1 MVSAAGRGVDA
12 AWEALCEG
20 KSFLALDADPGLA
33 GFAPIASAR
42 CAPID
47 PELLG
52 ADRRAARIMGHH
64 THMLLAAMSEAV
76 EQSGEDIGGEETA
89 FFAGMDSV
97 DPEEGDLVSA
107 ALAAREED
115 GVDLNKFYDEGMA
128 QIPPLWPLGMLNAI
142 GFCQVAIQFDLR
154 GENGTFS
161 PGPEASARALIEA
174 AESLR
179 EEKAGAALAAGVSPS
194 VSARSVARYINRG
207 FLSASGDGEFPRP
220 FSGAG
225 AAALGEGAGVLLIEP
240 GEALRARGGA
250 VMGYLRGWGRA
261 TALDESAGLKE
272 AIRDSIGAAFGSAG
286 VAPGDVDLVVVHG
299 GGCPDDDAA
308 EAAALLS
315 VFGGCRPRALATK
328 GAFGHLLGA
337 SPIVDLLLALR
348 ALGEGVVPP
357 SPGMGDMARDALEFS
372 DVPVAAEMKTA
383 LVLSRG
389 FEGSCA
395 AFCVSAA

>member
-1 MVSAAGRGVDA
+1 MVTAAGRGVDVS
-12 AWEALCEG
+12 WEALCKG
-20 KSFLALDADPGLA
+20 KSFLALDAAPGLA
-33 GFAPIASAR
+33 GFAPIVSAR

-47 PELLG
+47 PEALG
-52 ADRRAARIMGHH
+52 ADRRAARIMGQH
-64 THMLLAAMSEAV
+64 THMLLAAVSEAI
-76 EQSGEDIGGEETA
+76 EKSGKDIGGEETA

-97 DPEEGDLVSA
+97 DPEEGDLVSV
-107 ALAAREED
+107 ALAARKEG

-161 PGPEASARALIEA
+161 PGPESAARALIEA

-179 EEKAGAALAAGVSPS
+179 EEKAGAALAAGVSP
-194 VSARSVARYINRG
+194 VISARSVARYINRG
-207 FLSASGDGEFPRP
+207 FLPAPGDGNFPRP

-225 AAALGEGAGVLLIEP
+225 AAALGEGAGALLIEP
-240 GEALRARGGA
+240 GEAARAGGA
-250 VMGYLRGWGRA
+250 PVMGYLRGWGRA
-261 TALDESAGLKE
+261 TALDESAGLNE
-272 AIRDSIGAAFGSAG
+272 AIGDSIGAALGSAG
-286 VAPGDVDLVVVHG
+286 IAPGDVDLVVVHG
-299 GGCPDDDAA
+299 AGCLDEDAA

-315 VFGGCRPRALATK
+315 VFGARRPRALATK

-348 ALGEGVVPP
+348 ALGEGAVPP
-357 SPGMGDMARDALEFS
+357 SPGADDMAREALEFS
-372 DVPVAAEMKTA
+372 DAPVAAEMKTA

-389 FEGSCA
+389 FEGAFA
-395 AFCVSAA
+395 AFCASAV